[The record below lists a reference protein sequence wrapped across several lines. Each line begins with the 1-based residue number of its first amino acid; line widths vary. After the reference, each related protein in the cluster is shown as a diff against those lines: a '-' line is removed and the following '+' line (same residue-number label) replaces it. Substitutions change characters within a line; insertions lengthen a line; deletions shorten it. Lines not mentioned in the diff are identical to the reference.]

1 MQRSTLLIS
10 ASPVIPLCSLHN
22 VMLLQLMCDSLGFE
36 VNSDLT
42 HTDYSFSKWC
52 TLLHVYTNR
61 GNLKL
66 LQWLWGIKVDNVL
79 LPRCYAGWVV
89 SISNLCLAGGV
100 VVNSDLTL

>member
-52 TLLHVYTNR
+52 TLLHVYTNI
-61 GNLKL
+61 GNYCNGFEESRLIMCCYPDAMLVGL
-66 LQWLWGIKVDNVL
+66 LVLAIYALQVGLW
-79 LPRCYAGWVV
+79 
-89 SISNLCLAGGV
+89 SIQI
-100 VVNSDLTL
+100 